1 MRKFSV
7 AIGIIAISLA
17 TLTAVPAAA
26 APPAAS
32 SSTARPLR
40 LANYTVTVYGPP
52 SSIPQQTSGAACDL
66 GSRLYC
72 GYVAISATFSG
83 LGARA
88 RPQTPAPSINLL
100 GSVSVTRTY
109 GCTTSNGRLVHRFDR
124 VVRESVP
131 LNTRRANGT
140 SIPPTGDTLTITTY
154 AFLLDRQPF
163 NCPAGLN
170 PVTTSIVASGAQLK
184 LDSYF
189 ESVPDATYNAPR
201 RAAWYGIAPTPPRVA
216 GS

>member
-26 APPAAS
+26 APAAN
-32 SSTARPLR
+32 ARPLR
-40 LANYTVTVYGPP
+40 LANYSITVSAPP

-72 GYVAISATFSG
+72 GNIAISATFSG
-83 LGARA
+83 LGNRA

-109 GCTTSNGRLVHRFDR
+109 GCTTNNGRLVHRFDR

-131 LNTRRANGT
+131 LNTRRASGT

-154 AFLLDRQPF
+154 AFLLDSQPF